1 MLAYIFIFFFGVKT
15 TPLKKST
22 SVNSP
27 KSTLGSDTQKGFPK
41 LRTPTCPNGFQRW
54 RISTQVITELNEPL
68 LGGGRGMSAEGDGPQ
83 NKGLN

>member
-27 KSTLGSDTQKGFPK
+27 RSTLGSDTLQK
-41 LRTPTCPNGFQRW
+41 
-54 RISTQVITELNEPL
+54 
-68 LGGGRGMSAEGDGPQ
+68 D
-83 NKGLN
+83 